1 MAEIWG
7 AAIAIGGAAISAY
20 GKNKSE
26 KEARKDAKAATKDEA
41 KYQGILSQFEKE
53 QDYYYNQLERK
64 NRVRGLDQ
72 FKQFSRIG
80 ALAPE
85 YKAADTT
92 PIVPVK
98 PDIDKMLN
106 PEGTGTGGG
115 GGSGG
120 KITDKIA
127 KLDPLT
133 GKINKALG
141 IKF

>member
-20 GKNKSE
+20 GKNKAE
-26 KEARKDAKAATKDEA
+26 KQASKDAKVATKDEA

-72 FKQFSRIG
+72 FKQFSNIG
-80 ALAPE
+80 KFAPG
-85 YKAADTT
+85 YKTADTT
-92 PIVPVK
+92 PIVPEK

-106 PEGTGTGGG
+106 PPSTDTGGG
-115 GGSGG
+115 S
-120 KITDKIA
+120 KKSFIEKH
-127 KLDPLT
+127 DPLT

>member
-7 AAIAIGGAAISAY
+7 AALAVGGAAISAY

-26 KEARKDAKAATKDEA
+26 KNARKDAKAATKDEA

-53 QDYYYNQLERK
+53 QDYYYQQLDRK

-72 FKQFSRIG
+72 FKQFSQIG
-80 ALAPE
+80 RFAPE

-92 PIVPVK
+92 PIVPEK
-98 PDIDKMLN
+98 PDIEKMLN
-106 PEGTGTGGG
+106 PPSAGGG
-115 GGSGG
+115 GGGG
-120 KITDKIA
+120 GGGLSDKIA
-127 KLDPLT
+127 KLDPVT
-133 GKINKALG
+133 GALNKALG

>member
-20 GKNKSE
+20 GKNKSD
-26 KEARKDAKAATKDEA
+26 KEARKDSKAATKDEA
-41 KYQGILSQFEKE
+41 KYSGILSQFEKE
-53 QDYYYNQLERK
+53 QDYYYNQLDRK

-72 FKQFSRIG
+72 FKQFSNIG
-80 ALAPE
+80 AFAPG

-92 PIVPVK
+92 PIVPEK

-106 PEGTGTGGG
+106 PPGTGGSG

-120 KITDKIA
+120 GLSDKIA
-127 KLDPLT
+127 KLDPVT
-133 GKINKALG
+133 GALNKALG